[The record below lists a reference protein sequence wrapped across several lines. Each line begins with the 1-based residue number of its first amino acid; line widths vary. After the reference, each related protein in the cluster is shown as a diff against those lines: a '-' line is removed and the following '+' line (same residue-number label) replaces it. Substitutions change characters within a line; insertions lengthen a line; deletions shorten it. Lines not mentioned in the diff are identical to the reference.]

1 MERLSD
7 YLMDDVVYPKEQV
20 VSRMEFWISD
30 YFLTFTLVMSIERI
44 IENRILQNVLFW
56 TIFAVIPFVLNLG
69 SFGLAANMYTDIQ
82 YYLECALLGY
92 LNNLVLMPKILDKK
106 RYLFYSICA
115 LGLITLITWTSG
127 LITTILSPTY
137 PQSFQGSL
145 YDGID
150 YALFVIAFGSGHLIR
165 SYIRQSKQISQ
176 LEEDKLKTEIDFL
189 KSQINP
195 HMLFNTL
202 NTIYSH
208 SLTNSKK
215 TPQMILKLSDIMRYM
230 LYETDEERVTLSKE
244 LEYIEDYVSMQK
256 LRIGSRGK
264 VNLNVDGDPSEFTI
278 APMLLISFIENSFKH
293 SMDSMSSEIEI
304 RIEFKIHQGKLELSV
319 KNNYEKNEGLS
330 TGGIGNRNVKKRLEL
345 LYPDRHDLSIEKDEQ
360 NYLVKLKLILEE

>member
-1 MERLSD
+1 
-7 YLMDDVVYPKEQV
+7 
-20 VSRMEFWISD
+20 
-30 YFLTFTLVMSIERI
+30 MSIERI

-56 TIFAVIPFVLNLG
+56 TFFAIVPFIINLG
-69 SFGLAANMYTDIQ
+69 YFGSAANMYTDIQ

-92 LNNLVLMPKILDKK
+92 VNNLLLMPLFFDKR
-106 RYLFYSICA
+106 RYLLYSVCA
-115 LGLITLITWTSG
+115 LILIALISYTST
-127 LITTILSPTY
+127 LITTILSPNY
-137 PQSFQGSL
+137 PQSFLGTL

-208 SLTNSKK
+208 SLSNSRK
-215 TPQMILKLSDIMRYM
+215 TPEMILKLSDIMRYM
-230 LYETDEERVTLSKE
+230 LYETDEEQVTLAKE
-244 LEYIEDYVSMQK
+244 LEYIEDYVSMQQ

-264 VNLNVDGDPSEFTI
+264 VNLNVDGDPDELTI

-304 RIEFKIHQGKLELSV
+304 QIEFKIDQGKLELSV

-360 NYLVKLKLILEE
+360 NYLVKLELILEE